1 VKEPVK
7 IGTMQSKRYGKV
19 AIWKGQYMSNGAMSI
34 SLVDQE
40 GPLAT
45 LSVNMDHGQM
55 QDHHSNELPEN
66 CFYAKTWQENEEI
79 AAEALASGWFKERP
93 DLPVSHSGFVGAPAW
108 ELLDKQDITA
118 RPSNPYP
125 DVVLI
130 DKKTGKVL

>member
-55 QDHHSNELPEN
+55 QGSSFERAAGELFLREDLARERGDRCGGSGLGLVQGTPGP
-66 CFYAKTWQENEEI
+66 ASL
-79 AAEALASGWFKERP
+79 ALRFRRGAG
-93 DLPVSHSGFVGAPAW
+93 VG
-108 ELLDKQDITA
+108 TA
-118 RPSNPYP
+118 R
-125 DVVLI
+125 
-130 DKKTGKVL
+130 